1 MVLSQNTS
9 LIGDVDC
16 SGDINSQDASL
27 ILQFVTN
34 VIDSLPC
41 EVNITG
47 LTPEQLQDMINMMED
62 QLSVNYA
69 ASLGGG
75 CDFLY
80 PDGYLGD
87 NISHDLINE
96 FTVPSEKNLY
106 INIFSSDNNAH
117 VYIDD
122 VRVNYGYSNYSNTP
136 GNASVLYL
144 SEGQT
149 ISSSTAYEALVTFNG
164 FLIDKKTTPI
174 SHDLINEFTVPSGQN
189 LYINIFSSDN
199 NAHVYIDDV
208 RVNYGYSNY
217 SNTPGNSSMLYLS
230 EGQTISSSTSYEAL
244 VTFNGYLVDQNYFA
258 ECSGAAGATTI
269 NSSMV
274 SDGRGVDILYPEG
287 YHGESVVQEFNEVS
301 TYTVPDN
308 QNLYIT
314 EIHAPD
320 DNVIVQIN
328 NNWIGSFYFS
338 SSHPSNFPLILKSG
352 DVLSTNYSTNT
363 AVFNGLLIQAN
374 QLIDPVT
381 EAFNE
386 VSTYTVPDNQNLY
399 ITEIHAPDDNVIV
412 QINNNWIGS
421 FYYSSAHPSNFPLLL
436 KSGDVLSTNYSTNTA
451 VFNGYLVDG
460 DYFVTLGAESE
471 SETNNIGDNY
481 VVLNED
487 QYDFTY
493 SVIGD
498 FSCNIQITDSTI
510 LESYLY
516 KGITCNLYDN
526 SNELLNS
533 VGVFNHPAT
542 YTNWNFGNLILD
554 EQSGQDVHVHI
565 IFMSSLGMIVVDE
578 TITFPE

>member
-328 NNWIGSFYFS
+328 NNWIGSFY
-338 SSHPSNFPLILKSG
+338 
-352 DVLSTNYSTNT
+352 
-363 AVFNGLLIQAN
+363 
-374 QLIDPVT
+374 
-381 EAFNE
+381 
-386 VSTYTVPDNQNLY
+386 
-399 ITEIHAPDDNVIV
+399 
-412 QINNNWIGS
+412 
-421 FYYSSAHPSNFPLLL
+421 YSSAHPSNFPLLL